1 MSILKS
7 TTSGQA
13 LIKPT
18 MFDFMNADFHLISA
32 TKQYKYKG
40 SDALTL
46 DVEFEDKVSEGGT
59 FVVKHAICP
68 VWKDGVEYRMYITT
82 RKELALVVDYM
93 HLCYFK
99 ATSDV
104 EVVQQQVV
112 RDKIIEIAKK
122 QWKEYKERRF
132 PNWK

>member
-1 MSILKS
+1 MSILNS

-13 LIKPT
+13 LIKPA
-18 MFDFMNADFHLISA
+18 MIDFMTAGFHLSSA
-32 TKQYKYKG
+32 TKQYKYQG
-40 SDALTL
+40 SSLAL
-46 DVEFEDKVSEGGT
+46 DVEFENEVSEGRT
-59 FVVKHAICP
+59 FVVKNAICP
-68 VWKDGVEYRMYITT
+68 IYKDGVEYRMYITT
-82 RKELALVVDYM
+82 RKELSLVADYF
-93 HLCYFK
+93 HLSYYK
-99 ATSDV
+99 ANSDV